1 MNCMIFNMIAFM
13 RSPYEWKNLLKEIV
27 YVHFFVFEMYLLWI
41 NREGVR
47 MKIYKIGTIVGLIYT
62 ILMFITAVGV
72 FLYWIKKGI
81 NWTIFTEDKYR
92 LLLLIGVIVCYM
104 VSLIT
109 LAILLYILHIGK
121 SVEEDW

>member
-1 MNCMIFNMIAFM
+1 
-13 RSPYEWKNLLKEIV
+13 
-27 YVHFFVFEMYLLWI
+27 
-41 NREGVR
+41 